1 MIKEALLNPQS
12 LEELIRLKTLSRN
25 SKLAVN
31 ILAKLGGSIFYLPEE
46 GEIEPT
52 KSSSTDE
59 NLDVSD
65 VETQPNN
72 VQQLQGLFNRGEP
85 RIDLSMIPQSP
96 KVEPINTPNINP
108 NLFAAKPATGIM
120 QNLSSTE
127 QALLDPLEQ
136 QIAMRT

>member
-1 MIKEALLNPQS
+1 MGREILS
-12 LEELIRLKTLSRN
+12 LEELIKLKTLSRN

-46 GEIEPT
+46 GEVEPT

-65 VETQPNN
+65 VETEPSN
-72 VQQLQGLFNRGEP
+72 VEQLRGLFNRGEP

-96 KVEPINTPNINP
+96 EVPPLNTANINP
-108 NLFAAKPATGIM
+108 NLFAQAQTQGGSGIM
-120 QNLSSTE
+120 QNLSASE
-127 QALLDPLEQ
+127 RALLDPTEQ
-136 QIAMRT
+136 VIAART